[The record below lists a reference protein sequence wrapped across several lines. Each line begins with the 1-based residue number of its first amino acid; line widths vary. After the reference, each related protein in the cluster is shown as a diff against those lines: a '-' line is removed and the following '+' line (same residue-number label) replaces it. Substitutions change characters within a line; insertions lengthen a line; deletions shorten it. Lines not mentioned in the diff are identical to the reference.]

1 MNVQTAEQTLE
12 ALKQEQAALPDRIRA
27 AVQRTDRTSVRA
39 LQARETELADQ
50 IVDAELSVIDAQIA
64 ALPNQAAL
72 DQALR
77 QAEAAMRQAEREHVA
92 AVQKLIACQEVWRAA
107 FSLSLSNDM
116 QRDKLTLERQEL
128 ALRAMPA
135 DVGALFD
142 VTGHRL
148 GGATLKA

>member
-1 MNVQTAEQTLE
+1 MNTNAALQVLE
-12 ALKQEQAALPDRIRA
+12 ALKQEQEQLPSAIKT
-27 AVQRTDRTSVRA
+27 AVQRTQRAEVRR
-39 LQARETELADQ
+39 LQARETELTDLVA
-50 IVDAELSVIDAQIA
+50 DAELALIDAQIA